1 MDSVKLLRRILM
13 LLTVVVIL
21 AVLLI
26 IFQLTDFG
34 YRAFMQLKDSS
45 PWLLGIYLAVVAVV
59 ALAGLYLVF
68 KIWTLGRSKPQ
79 NKKSR
84 VRPSLESVQARL
96 EQAREQGFEV
106 EELDAQL
113 AALPNEQAQELEV
126 AFFGKIST
134 GKSSLIRSL
143 IPDAR
148 VETSVIGGSTGK
160 IERFYYQAA
169 QGLSL
174 QLLDMPG
181 THQAQTVAHLAEEV
195 LAAARRVHIVCYVL
209 DQDITASD
217 KASIMQLNDFG
228 KPLVVVL
235 NKISRYKE
243 SERRQLLEHI
253 RSEIPADA
261 QLVAVDSIHAK
272 EVQIQAADGSLR
284 KEERLLGGDVHALV
298 QLFADLEARRGELN
312 SSQRQALIELAD
324 DTLSQRLAAFRRERG
339 KSIVKTYSRKAMFG
353 GVAAVGPGTDV
364 IIQGYLGLELIKSLT
379 KLYGVSTQDVDL
391 QGLLEAAGG
400 KVRSQLT
407 VMLALTGNV
416 CKAFPGIGTVLGG
429 ASHAVAYGLIFESLG
444 QAIVDTLDKAE
455 TQFTTQNVLNAFEQ
469 QMQRDMEKR
478 AVSLIKTALG
488 EKHGGA

>member
-1 MDSVKLLRRILM
+1 M
-13 LLTVVVIL
+13 
-21 AVLLI
+21 
-26 IFQLTDFG
+26 
-34 YRAFMQLKDSS
+34 
-45 PWLLGIYLAVVAVV
+45 
-59 ALAGLYLVF
+59 
-68 KIWTLGRSKPQ
+68 
-79 NKKSR
+79 
-84 VRPSLESVQARL
+84 
-96 EQAREQGFEV
+96 
-106 EELDAQL
+106 
-113 AALPNEQAQELEV
+113 
-126 AFFGKIST
+126 
-134 GKSSLIRSL
+134 
-143 IPDAR
+143 
-148 VETSVIGGSTGK
+148 
-160 IERFYYQAA
+160 
-169 QGLSL
+169 
-174 QLLDMPG
+174 
-181 THQAQTVAHLAEEV
+181 
-195 LAAARRVHIVCYVL
+195 HIVCYVL

-272 EVQIQAADGSLR
+272 EVQIQAADGGLR

-298 QLFADLEARRGELN
+298 QLFADLEARRGELS